1 MGAMASQITR
11 LTIVYSTVYSGADQ
25 IKHQSSAWL
34 AFLQGIHRWPAN
46 SPHKWPVTRK
56 MFPFDDVIM
65 VSKTLGEVQLWSNQ
79 IRYAHNGPFNEPAYF
94 GILGLIF
101 QIRAIKFGTNI
112 SLNMILNISSGYYH
126 YCNLFCDV
134 LSVFQ
139 PCAVRNFFQIIFKRG
154 KDIYCPTVSDEFD
167 FGGSVSL
174 NMRIMDYL
182 MSQPILAFCAHCF
195 KFKPSKF
202 VYM

>member
-56 MFPFDDVIM
+56 LFPFDDVIM
-65 VSKTLGEVQLWSNQ
+65 VSKTLGGVQLWSNL

-94 GILGLIF
+94 DILGLIF

-139 PCAVRNFFQIIFKRG
+139 PRALKITLSALVSEIFLRLFSNVAKIFIVLRSQTSSILEVLSHWICA
-154 KDIYCPTVSDEFD
+154 
-167 FGGSVSL
+167 
-174 NMRIMDYL
+174 
-182 MSQPILAFCAHCF
+182 
-195 KFKPSKF
+195 
-202 VYM
+202 